1 MFDMVVTSG
10 VFFQSGFPGMDGEDK
25 FSNGFPESILTDKL
39 RDRIQV
45 LSISFSVFQSFNNG
59 VFNSLIQ

>member
-1 MFDMVVTSG
+1 MVVTSG
-10 VFFQSGFPGMDGEDK
+10 IFFQSGFPGMDGEDK

-45 LSISFSVFQSFNNG
+45 LCIFFSVFQSFNNG
-59 VFNSLIQ
+59 ILTV

>member
-59 VFNSLIQ
+59 VLNSLIQ

>member
-1 MFDMVVTSG
+1 MVVTSG

-59 VFNSLIQ
+59 VLNSLIQ

>member
-1 MFDMVVTSG
+1 MVVTSG

-45 LSISFSVFQSFNNG
+45 LTGSISFSVFQSFNNG
-59 VFNSLIQ
+59 VLNSLIQ

>member
-1 MFDMVVTSG
+1 MVVTSG

-45 LSISFSVFQSFNNG
+45 FCISFLAFQSFNIG
-59 VFNSLIQ
+59 VLNSLIQ

>member
-1 MFDMVVTSG
+1 MVVTSG
-10 VFFQSGFPGMDGEDK
+10 VYFQSGFPGMDGEDK

-45 LSISFSVFQSFNNG
+45 LCIFFSVFQSFNNG
-59 VFNSLIQ
+59 ILTV

>member
-1 MFDMVVTSG
+1 MVVTSG

-45 LSISFSVFQSFNNG
+45 LSMSFSVFQSFNNG
-59 VFNSLIQ
+59 VLNSLIQ